1 MKKAYVS
8 VINDLVTDQRIHKSC
23 LTLQKAGFEV
33 ELIGRIMHH
42 SLPIDNRPYKTIRMR
57 LPFEKGP
64 LFYVS
69 FNIRLFFKL
78 LASRQDL
85 LVSNDLDTLLPNFLI
100 SRLRGIPL
108 VYDSHEYFTET
119 PELTSRP
126 RIQKIWKTIEAH
138 LVSRLNEM
146 ITVNESI
153 AQLFRKQYGLKVHVV
168 RNVPMRLK
176 TNEPIDRKVLRLP
189 LDKTILVMQ
198 GSGINIHRGAEELL
212 ESMQYLENCLL
223 LVIGGGDVL
232 PILKQMSKSLRLE
245 EKVRFLGKMPYQQM
259 MQYTQAADLGFTLDK
274 DTNLNYRFSLPNKL
288 FDYIQAGTPVIA
300 SNLPEVRNIIE
311 TYKIGKIVGNLT
323 PENIA
328 QVVCECIDNKE
339 LMKFWRNNL
348 TFAARK
354 LCWENEEKVLLKVY
368 EQYR

>member
-1 MKKAYVS
+1 
-8 VINDLVTDQRIHKSC
+8 
-23 LTLQKAGFEV
+23 
-33 ELIGRIMHH
+33 
-42 SLPIDNRPYKTIRMR
+42 
-57 LPFEKGP
+57 
-64 LFYVS
+64 
-69 FNIRLFFKL
+69 
-78 LASRQDL
+78 
-85 LVSNDLDTLLPNFLI
+85 
-100 SRLRGIPL
+100 
-108 VYDSHEYFTET
+108 
-119 PELTSRP
+119 
-126 RIQKIWKTIEAH
+126 
-138 LVSRLNEM
+138 
-146 ITVNESI
+146 
-153 AQLFRKQYGLKVHVV
+153 
-168 RNVPMRLK
+168 
-176 TNEPIDRKVLRLP
+176 VLRLP